1 MFWILLALL
10 ILTPQSVIG
19 ENKQKN
25 IKLTTKNNLI
35 LKGPVDEKSVSRII
49 YELNMLDDRKNI
61 YLYLDTPGGEVESG
75 QRLISEVINHNISC
89 IAERAYSMGFA
100 ILQSCYKRYIL
111 RHGKLM
117 MHQVSFGVHNDLG
130 RIENYVNFV
139 QQMDFEMNEM
149 MASRIK
155 MHPHVFRE
163 RVKDEWWLHGL
174 FATKANCA
182 DEIVTVS
189 CSRELTRTNYTQTK
203 GSYDMIYSKCP
214 LVLKEV
220 DKKKNKNKDD
230 TYFFEFLTTDMYEK
244 YDTRF
249 NKLMMQ
255 N

>member
-1 MFWILLALL
+1 
-10 ILTPQSVIG
+10 
-19 ENKQKN
+19 
-25 IKLTTKNNLI
+25 
-35 LKGPVDEKSVSRII
+35 
-49 YELNMLDDRKNI
+49 
-61 YLYLDTPGGEVESG
+61 
-75 QRLISEVINHNISC
+75 
-89 IAERAYSMGFA
+89 
-100 ILQSCYKRYIL
+100 
-111 RHGKLM
+111 
-117 MHQVSFGVHNDLG
+117 
-130 RIENYVNFV
+130 
-139 QQMDFEMNEM
+139 MDFEMNEM

-189 CSRELTRTNYTQTK
+189 CSRELTRSNYTQTK

-220 DKKKNKNKDD
+220 DKKKNKNKED
-230 TYFFEFLTTDMYEK
+230 TFFFEFLNTDKYEK

-249 NKLMMQ
+249 NKLIMQ